1 VKGDGV
7 ERFGLDGRVA
17 IETGAGSGIGRAT
30 AQAFA
35 EAGAI
40 VTCADRDGDAARATA
55 EALGAVAVEVDV
67 VDRAAVEALVAGA
80 VERSGRLDVL
90 ANIAGIVDWAPLL
103 EASDDHLDRLLGV
116 NFRGVLHGCQAA
128 GRVMVEQGSGSIV
141 NMSSAAID
149 HPGAGLGGYAISKA
163 AVAQLTRSLAAE
175 VASAGVRVNAI
186 CPGWVLTGMTQARF
200 TRPDGTVDPELREQ
214 LLAEGRASNRL
225 HRVADPED
233 IASAVLYL
241 ASGASSMV
249 TGQLLRVNGGSEMPW

>member
-1 VKGDGV
+1 M

-17 IETGAGSGIGRAT
+17 VVTGAGSGIGRAT

-55 EALGAVAVEVDV
+55 EAIGATAVELDV
-67 VDRAAVEALVAGA
+67 VDRAAVDALVLGA

-90 ANIAGIVDWAPLL
+90 ANVAGIVDWSPLL
-103 EASDDHLDRLLGV
+103 DATDEHLDRLLAV

-149 HPGAGLGGYAISKA
+149 HPNGVLGGYAITKA

-175 VASAGVRVNAI
+175 VAPSGVRVNAV

-200 TRPDGTVDPELREQ
+200 TRPDGTVDEDRREE
-214 LLAEGRASNRL
+214 LLAQGRASNPL
-225 HRVADPED
+225 GRVADPGD
-233 IASAVLYL
+233 IASMVLYL
-241 ASGASSMV
+241 ASDASAMV
-249 TGQLLRVNGGSEMPW
+249 TGQLLRVNGGADMPW